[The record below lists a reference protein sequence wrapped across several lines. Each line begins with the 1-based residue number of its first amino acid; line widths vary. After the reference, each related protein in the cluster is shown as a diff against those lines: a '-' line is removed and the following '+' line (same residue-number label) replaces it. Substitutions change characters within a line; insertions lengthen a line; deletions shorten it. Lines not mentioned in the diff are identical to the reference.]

1 MRNEELLEL
10 YFNWIEILISKEL
23 VAEANLIL
31 TAIVNILQKLAIP
44 CSSPLMLDKEQ
55 VKITTKQLKLIAQ
68 SCINEQSKNDTYG
81 INQLLL
87 SILDYNNILNT
98 NSTHKISFP
107 ENFQSMT
114 ALLYLLDDIIKIINS
129 ITIEIIA
136 DVPNSTLSEALT
148 LSICSISRG
157 HESIPIYNNL
167 IDINFRLLER
177 ISNIS
182 CTLPQYR
189 PLKNGL
195 AFHLAAFFGNVLSND
210 TQNSELLEPV
220 MKLTIQLE
228 KSIREKFMY
237 AFSRTLNKMCR
248 AGQTPTN
255 RPTRK
260 PLTNLHP
267 YSRNNHS
274 EKSDEHEE
282 SRNLRR
288 R

>member
-68 SCINEQSKNDTYG
+68 SCINEQSKNNTYG

-98 NSTHKISFP
+98 NSTHKISFT
-107 ENFQSMT
+107 ENFQSIT

-136 DVPNSTLSEALT
+136 DVPNSILSEALT

-182 CTLPQYR
+182 CTLPHYR